1 MALPSLNG
9 VTGSSEYTHTQSK
22 KIFQDTDVASKLFYS
37 YGFLYGCQLWELSSK
52 YIEDI
57 VVAWQKA
64 IGQIY
69 QHLNVS
75 RLALKLS
82 LPNSLKPGVK
92 SQIKM

>member
-1 MALPSLNG
+1 MLQVNCFILTA
-9 VTGSSEYTHTQSK
+9 
-22 KIFQDTDVASKLFYS
+22 
-37 YGFLYGCQLWELSSK
+37 FLYGYQLWELSSK

-69 QHLNVS
+69 QNLNVS

-82 LPNSLKPGVK
+82 LPNPLKPGVK